1 MSPVDS
7 GNDRNVSREEGS
19 EHLDAIE
26 VRLREASLDGR
37 AVEDQ
42 PDLSLLMRRARR
54 EVGLRDVVSF
64 GFAHMLTTMLALVA
78 TIFNR
83 VQARSV
89 QPGPAPLAMPD
100 RDEGH
105 P

>member
-1 MSPVDS
+1 M
-7 GNDRNVSREEGS
+7 SREEGS

-64 GFAHMLTTMLALVA
+64 GFVHMLTTMLALVA
-78 TIFNR
+78 TVFNR
-83 VQARSV
+83 VQAR
-89 QPGPAPLAMPD
+89 PAPPKPAPPAVSD
-100 RDEGH
+100 RGEGQ